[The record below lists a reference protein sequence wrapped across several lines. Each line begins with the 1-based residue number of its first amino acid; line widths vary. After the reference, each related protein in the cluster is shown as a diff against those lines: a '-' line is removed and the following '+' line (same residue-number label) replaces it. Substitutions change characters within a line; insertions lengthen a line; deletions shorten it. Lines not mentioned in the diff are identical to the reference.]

1 MSPLH
6 EAASPHGIVIVDK
19 PIGPTS
25 FSVMRAVGRQLGAKR
40 VGHAGTLDP
49 AASGILVVLLGE
61 GTKLSDLLMHH
72 DKVYEARV
80 VLGRATDTL
89 DAEGQTVAEAP
100 VPAAALEPAA
110 IRAALPAFLGKIM
123 QVPPVYSALKRDG
136 RTLMSRARAGEQ
148 VEVAPREV
156 RVDALELLAVDGPA
170 LLLRVA
176 CGKGFYVRSLAR
188 DLGAALGVPA
198 HLGGLRRTVL
208 GGFTLADAHLPA
220 DITAAHV
227 VPLALAVPGFATF
240 VCDAQHTRL
249 LGTGRPVPAPPG
261 AAARA
266 LAVDSA
272 ARPIALVR
280 LDGDH
285 YRVER
290 GFADG
295 AVSEARPSDDSN

>member
-1 MSPLH
+1 M
-6 EAASPHGIVIVDK
+6 IVDK
-19 PIGPTS
+19 PLGPTS
-25 FSVMRAVGRQLGAKR
+25 FAVMRAVGRQLGAKR
-40 VGHAGTLDP
+40 IGHAGTLDP

-100 VPAAALEPAA
+100 VPAAALDPAT
-110 IRAALPAFLGKIM
+110 IRAALPAFVGAIM

-136 RTLMSRARAGEQ
+136 RTLMSRARAGEH
-148 VEVAPREV
+148 VEVAARAV
-156 RVDALELLAVDGPA
+156 RVDALELLAVDGQA
-170 LLLRVA
+170 LVLRVA

-188 DLGAALGVPA
+188 DRGAALGVPA

-208 GGFTLADAHLPA
+208 GGFTLAEAHAPA
-220 DITAAHV
+220 DITTRNV
-227 VPLALAVPGFATF
+227 VPLGRAVPGLATL
-240 VCDAQHTRL
+240 VCDAQAARL

-261 AAARA
+261 AALRA

-272 ARPIALVR
+272 ERPIALVR

-290 GFADG
+290 GFADS
-295 AVSEARPSDDSN
+295 AVPEGTTRDDSN